1 MNSEDTSKHAHKIL
15 VDIYRH
21 MPTTAKAVRI
31 FEAYNTGKI
40 LAMAGLRQS
49 HPQATEKQ
57 IWFLWARQHL
67 GEKLFKEVYGD
78 VSNE

>member
-1 MNSEDTSKHAHKIL
+1 MNSKDTSIHAHKIL
-15 VDIYRH
+15 VDIYRR
-21 MPTTAKAVRI
+21 MPTTAKAARI

-49 HPQATEKQ
+49 HPRATEKQ
-57 IWFLWARQHL
+57 IWYLWAKQHL

-78 VSNE
+78 VLDE